1 MILLAGGDSFTWG
14 NELPDCDESRFS
26 RLSWAALLAEQ
37 SGMDYVCV
45 AKGGASNTTIVR
57 KMMQYLDKNDTVDR
71 VEIMWT
77 FPVRHAL
84 MIRND
89 HRRNMNLDYVDISPA
104 YLNDSN
110 KMISEFTKIFLT
122 LASHEYHEQQSLFAM
137 YSMTSYLKERKIPFR
152 YSAATVQVYEMLAK
166 DNFLKIDAEW
176 YRHGE
181 GFYDWARKERYAMS
195 ELKHPASQAHRDWI
209 DV

>member
-1 MILLAGGDSFTWG
+1 
-14 NELPDCDESRFS
+14 
-26 RLSWAALLAEQ
+26 
-37 SGMDYVCV
+37 MDYICV
-45 AKGGASNTTIVR
+45 AQGGASNTTIAR
-57 KMMQYLDKNDTVDR
+57 KIMQYLNNKDAVDR

-77 FPVRHAL
+77 FPVRHEL
-84 MIRND
+84 MLRDD
-89 HRRNMNLDYVDISPA
+89 HQRRINLDHINISPTEIKN
-104 YLNDSN
+104 ND
-110 KMISEFTKIFLT
+110 KMIAEFAKSILT

-195 ELKHPASQAHRDWI
+195 ELKHPVSQAHRDWI